1 MVVLGEDDR
10 EEKEEEEEGRRVRR
24 RNGEMRR
31 GELAMARLT
40 ASVGG
45 GEDGGSAGWP
55 DPSMGPD
62 QPSRMQTLPLP
73 PVDLSPPL
81 SPRSYLGI

>member
-1 MVVLGEDDR
+1 MHTGYNEVFLRGSGVVVLGEGDR

-62 QPSRMQTLPLP
+62 QPSRMQTL
-73 PVDLSPPL
+73 SC
-81 SPRSYLGI
+81 